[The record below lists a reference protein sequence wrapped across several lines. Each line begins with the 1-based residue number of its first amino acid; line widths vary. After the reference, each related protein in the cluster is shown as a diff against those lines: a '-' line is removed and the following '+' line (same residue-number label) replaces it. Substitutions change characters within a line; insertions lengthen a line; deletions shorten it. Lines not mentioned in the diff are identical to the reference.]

1 MEKFIETLIE
11 CVLGATMD
19 VSLAQDDDDDVK

>member
-1 MEKFIETLIE
+1 MEKVIETLIE

-19 VSLAQDDDDDVK
+19 VSYAQDDEDIK